1 MTLNW
6 CNRRDGGDSSQSIYG
21 MRASLHGGIS
31 SVKEAPVSTGNTR
44 KETGLRS
51 LGLACPGSSATCCR
65 VVHKRS
71 YYQCGKEKTKKGDK
85 RYAEGNNN
93 AGDRGF
99 VQGVWGRNEQKAA
112 Y

>member
-6 CNRRDGGDSSQSIYG
+6 CNRRDGGDSSQPIYG
-21 MRASLHGGIS
+21 MRASLHGVIS

-65 VVHKRS
+65 VVHYICVSLFLNFLILKWNVS
-71 YYQCGKEKTKKGDK
+71 ELPHTVKVCG
-85 RYAEGNNN
+85 
-93 AGDRGF
+93 F
-99 VQGVWGRNEQKAA
+99 H
-112 Y
+112 

>member
-6 CNRRDGGDSSQSIYG
+6 CNRRDGGDSSQPIYG

-65 VVHKRS
+65 VVHCINIFRTSITAPKPTIPRPIMPTIFLLYVLS
-71 YYQCGKEKTKKGDK
+71 
-85 RYAEGNNN
+85 
-93 AGDRGF
+93 GF
-99 VQGVWGRNEQKAA
+99 VPANHAE
-112 Y
+112 